1 MQSHNYRIGWCK
13 GIGREKLCHFCNSK
27 VLHIRG
33 EMSNHSVFSINRHI
47 INFFDE
53 LIDLKASVLIEQENL
68 PDELIQKPI
77 IKIKSWKF

>member
-1 MQSHNYRIGWCK
+1 
-13 GIGREKLCHFCNSK
+13 
-27 VLHIRG
+27 
-33 EMSNHSVFSINRHI
+33 MSNHSVFSINRHI